1 MAAYQRLMLKL
12 SGEVLGG
19 SAGQGLDKEAL
30 TLLAGEILAVAESGV
45 QTAIVVG
52 GGNILRGAQNA
63 LTIERTTGDYMGML
77 ATIINAL
84 ALQAAIE
91 NLGGECRVLSAIETR
106 KVCEFF
112 IRRRAIR
119 HMEKGRIVVLAGGTG
134 NPYFTTDTAAALRAT
149 ELDCEVLLKA
159 TKVDGIYS
167 DAPVLKPEATRFER
181 ISFSECIRRNL
192 GVMDQAAFSL
202 CMENEMPILVFS
214 LRDPANIGRAA
225 EGDLSIGTL
234 VTSTGE

>member
-1 MAAYQRLMLKL
+1 MASIYKRVMLKI

-19 SAGQGLDKEAL
+19 ESGHGLDKDAL
-30 TLLAGEILAVAESGV
+30 TELAKQVKDVADTGV
-45 QTAIVVG
+45 QLAIVVG

-63 LTIERTTGDYMGML
+63 MDIERTTGDYMGML

-91 NLGGECRVLSAIETR
+91 NLDQSCRVLSAIETR
-106 KVCEFF
+106 KVSEFF

-119 HMEKGRIVVLAGGTG
+119 HMEKGRVIILAGGTG

-159 TKVDGIYS
+159 TKVNGIYS
-167 DAPVLKPEATRFER
+167 ADPAKDTSATRYEK
-181 ISFSECIRRNL
+181 ISFQECISQKL
-192 GVMDQAAFSL
+192 GVMDQTAFSL
-202 CMENEMPILVFS
+202 CMENKLPILVFS
-214 LRDPANIGRAA
+214 MKEKGNILRAV
-225 EGDLSIGTL
+225 EGDTSVGTI
-234 VTSTGE
+234 VE